1 MTIERIAQLPI
12 EFGPVELIEAKIV
25 YYPRG
30 TLKKKAK
37 KKKNAK
43 SLKKEMGVWIF
54 EHEFETVRGV
64 LF

>member
-1 MTIERIAQLPI
+1 LTIERIAQLPI

-37 KKKNAK
+37 KKKNAE
-43 SLKKEMGVWIF
+43 SLKKEMGV
-54 EHEFETVRGV
+54 
-64 LF
+64 